1 MPVAK
6 ADIAQIKKLIRDELR
21 KMVREAVTEELT
33 LRMMKYRLSKV
44 KKASA
49 KEQREI
55 EEMFGVPGPKEIAS
69 SYTLEID

>member
-55 EEMFGVPGPKEIAS
+55 EEMFGAPGPKEIAS